1 MSRTR
6 GREQVVFLMY
16 TADGGGGVARTVI
29 NLANQLCAT
38 HDVEIVSVT
47 DRKGGARFP
56 VDPAV
61 RVTYLQSLRRTEPRN
76 LAPGDRRWRDRPG
89 RTARSRRLAARP
101 TSLLGDIKNVMPG
114 MTAWGD
120 RLIRRKIRSL
130 RGGVLITTRPSLHV
144 AAARWA
150 RPGVVTIAQD
160 HLNFPTRSRTDWV
173 MAAQREALEGL
184 DAFVV
189 LTAEDEA
196 DYRAWVPGARARVVT
211 IPNASSWAVAGGP
224 PDLSV
229 PVAVTG
235 GRFEH
240 RKGFVRMVQA
250 WAQVAGEFPQWQ
262 LHIYGSG
269 AEQGRIEA
277 AIESGGVADSVV
289 LKGYSQDFDRV
300 LRSGSVYLMASHY
313 EGFPMV
319 LVEAMG
325 SGLPLVA
332 YDCPRGPA
340 DVIEDGVN
348 GRLVPDGDR
357 DAYAEALR
365 EVLSD
370 LGVRERMARAGLERA
385 RAYQPEVITQRWR
398 ELIEDLRG

>member
-1 MSRTR
+1 MSAADKVT
-6 GREQVVFLMY
+6 FLVY
-16 TADGGGGVARTVI
+16 NADGSGGVARTVV
-29 NLANQLCAT
+29 NLANSL
-38 HDVEIVSVT
+38 VESREVEVVSVVDGPAGPT
-47 DRKGGARFP
+47 FP
-56 VDPAV
+56 LDERV
-61 RVTYLQSLRRTEPRN
+61 RLTVLTTLRRHEPRD
-76 LAPGDRRWRDRPG
+76 LPPGDRRWRDRPG
-89 RTARSRRLAARP
+89 RTVLSRWLARRP
-101 TSLLGDIKNVMPG
+101 TQLRQGDGGRDPA

-150 RPGVVTIAQD
+150 RRGVVTIAQD
-160 HLNFPTRSRTDWV
+160 HLNFPTRSKSPST

-189 LTAEDEA
+189 LTAEDEV
-196 DYRAWVPGARARVVT
+196 DYRAWAPGARARVVT
-211 IPNASSWAVAGGP
+211 IPNASSWAVAGEP

-250 WAQVAGEFPQWQ
+250 WAEVAGEFPQWQ

-277 AIESGGVADSVV
+277 AIESCGVAGSVV

-357 DAYAEALR
+357 AAYAQALR
-365 EVLSD
+365 EVLAD
-370 LGVRERMARAGLERA
+370 VGVRERMARAGLERA
-385 RAYQPEVITQRWR
+385 HAYQQERITQRWLDLFD
-398 ELIEDLRG
+398 ELGIG